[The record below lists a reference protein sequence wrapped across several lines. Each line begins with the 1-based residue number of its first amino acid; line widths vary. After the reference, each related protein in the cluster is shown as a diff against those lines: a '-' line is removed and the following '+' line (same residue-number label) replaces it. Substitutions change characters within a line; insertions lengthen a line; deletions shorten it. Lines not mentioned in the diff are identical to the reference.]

1 MENLLRV
8 DFVNHHTL
16 PACNVVAHRVN
27 HNTFEIDDIG
37 RVLQVRAGITNG
49 MVKYQNPQTKQVSIV
64 DYDVFLTST
73 PHVFQHGKKRCDVI
87 LHTTTD
93 TSHFLLNELKDRTP
107 KTKVLTGAT
116 AQMLATLNELYTV
129 PSIVNFIATFATK
142 KCCYCNRQSTAPAS
156 ISATTAFNRAST
168 LAPHGFLLAN
178 TDIQNFGFELWEYS
192 GNQTILLS

>member
-8 DFVNHHTL
+8 DFVNHHGL
-16 PACNVVAHRVN
+16 PACTFDYHQVDYNF
-27 HNTFEIDDIG
+27 FEIDDIN
-37 RVLQVRAGITNG
+37 RQLQVRAGITNG
-49 MVKYQNPQTKQVSIV
+49 MAKYQNPHAKQVAII
-64 DYDVFLTST
+64 DYDGFLTST
-73 PHVFQHGKKRCDVI
+73 PHAFHQGKKRCDVI
-87 LHTTTD
+87 LHTTAD
-93 TSHFLLNELKDRTP
+93 ASHFLLNELKDRTP

-116 AQMLATLNELYTV
+116 AQMLATLNELHTV

-156 ISATTAFNRAST
+156 ITATTAFNRVST
-168 LAPHGFLLAN
+168 LAPQGFLLAN

>member
-16 PACNVVAHRVN
+16 PSCNVVSHRVN
-27 HNTFEIDDIG
+27 HKTFEIDDIN
-37 RVLQVRAGITNG
+37 RVLQVRAGINNG
-49 MVKYQNPQTKQVSIV
+49 MSKYQNPHAKQVSIV
-64 DYDVFLTST
+64 DYDGFLTST
-73 PHVFQHGKKRCDVI
+73 PEYFKHSKKRCDVI

-93 TSHFLLNELKDRTP
+93 ASHFLLNELKDRIP
-107 KTKVLTGAT
+107 KTKVLTDAT

-156 ISATTAFNRAST
+156 IKATTAFNRVST